1 MGEFFCLGVQYLGQ
15 YMCIVCVDL
24 LGCKGTDMDV
34 GLVIQSAKGGK
45 SNYPEQLKD
54 ASLYRQ
60 RAVIT

>member
-1 MGEFFCLGVQYLGQ
+1 
-15 YMCIVCVDL
+15 MCIVFVDL